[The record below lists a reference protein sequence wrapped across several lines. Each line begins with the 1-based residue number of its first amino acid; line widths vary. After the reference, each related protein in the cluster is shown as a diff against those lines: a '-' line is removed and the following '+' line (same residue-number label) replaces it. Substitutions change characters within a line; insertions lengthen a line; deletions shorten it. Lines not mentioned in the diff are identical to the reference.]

1 MSRLEFDRIDLTDF
15 VIIVALSIGLIM
27 SVYLGQKELSMSIVS
42 GMFGYVGGSY
52 TKQGNKN
59 NNSNVIQSGSTKT
72 TTTNTTSVVKSD
84 ISKN

>member
-1 MSRLEFDRIDLTDF
+1 MSKLEFDRIDLTDF
-15 VIIVALSIGLIM
+15 VIIVALSVGLIM
-27 SVYLGQKELSMSIVS
+27 SVYLDQKELSMSIVS

-52 TKQGNKN
+52 TKQGSKN
-59 NNSNVIQSGSTKT
+59 NNSNIIQSGSTKT